1 MPSRD
6 AEGVSMLFA
15 YGTLLDP
22 GIQDRVIGRCIQG
35 RPDVLEGYR
44 LASVEDGGETFPN
57 CVPATGERVPGR
69 ILELTRDELA
79 RADGYEGD
87 LYTRERLTL
96 GSGVSAWVYIAP

>member
-6 AEGVSMLFA
+6 DEGVSLLFA

-22 GIQDRVIGRCIQG
+22 GIQEQVIGLCIQG

-57 CVPATGERVPGR
+57 IVVASGECVSGR
-69 ILELTRDELA
+69 ILELTREEFA
-79 RADGYEGD
+79 RADRYEGD
-87 LYTRERLTL
+87 LYVREWLTL
-96 GSGVSAWVYIAP
+96 GSGLSAWVYIAP